1 MGLLS
6 IFKRAQKDG
15 ATADSASRSS
25 PNTTSASAAPS
36 VHQARTRARR
46 RLIGASLLVLMGIVA
61 FPILFESQPRPI
73 PVDIPIDIPRA
84 EDAPPLRIPPAVSS
98 APAPTIPPAR
108 SQVVVVEPAVPASST
123 APATASTAKTTP
135 AVVPSAAAEAA
146 SKAAAAKVVTD
157 KDKADKEKAD
167 KSEKDKTKEAE
178 RASREAAQK
187 ASNEAAR
194 AKALL
199 EGKDVKAKES
209 SSDGSKKTAAT
220 AGRFVV
226 QVGAYADADAA
237 KDVRQKVEKLG
248 FKTYTQVV
256 ETSSGSR
263 TRVRVGPVES
273 KEQADKVLERLKAAG
288 VSAVVLTL

>member
-25 PNTTSASAAPS
+25 PNTTSASSAPS

-84 EDAPPLRIPPAVSS
+84 EDALPLRIPPAVSS
-98 APAPTIPPAR
+98 APAPSIPAAR
-108 SQVVVVEPAVPASST
+108 SQVVVVEPAIPASSAAS
-123 APATASTAKTTP
+123 APKATQVA
-135 AVVPSAAAEAA
+135 VPSAAAEAA
-146 SKAAAAKVVTD
+146 SKAAAAKLA
-157 KDKADKEKAD
+157 ADKEKAEKEKAD
-167 KSEKDKTKEAE
+167 KAKEAE
-178 RASREAAQK
+178 K
-187 ASNEAAR
+187 AKREAAR
-194 AKALL
+194 ARALL
-199 EGKDVKAKES
+199 DGKDVKAKES
-209 SSDGSKKTAAT
+209 SSDGSNKTAAT

-248 FKTYTQVV
+248 LKTYTQVV

-273 KEQADKVLERLKAAG
+273 KEQADRVLERLKAAG
-288 VSAVVLTL
+288 LSAVVLTL

>member
-6 IFKRAQKDG
+6 LFKRAHKDG
-15 ATADSASRSS
+15 APADSALRSS
-25 PNTTSASAAPS
+25 KNTTSSPAAPS

-73 PVDIPIDIPRA
+73 PVDIPIDIPRI

-98 APAPTIPPAR
+98 APAPNIPTAS
-108 SQVVVVEPAVPASST
+108 SQVMVVEPAVPASSA
-123 APATASTAKTTP
+123 APSNASTAKP
-135 AVVPSAAAEAA
+135 IQAVVPSAAAEAA
-146 SKAAAAKVVTD
+146 SKAAAAKVV
-157 KDKADKEKAD
+157 ADKEKAD
-167 KSEKDKTKEAE
+167 RVEKGKTKEAE
-178 RASREAAQK
+178 RASKEAAQK

-209 SSDGSKKTAAT
+209 SSDVSNKTPAA

-226 QVGAYADADAA
+226 QVGAYADAETA

-248 FKTYTQVV
+248 LKTYTQVV

-263 TRVRVGPVES
+263 TRVRVGPMES
-273 KEQADKVLERLKAAG
+273 KELANKVLDRLKAAG
-288 VSAVVLTL
+288 LSAVVLTL

>member
-6 IFKRAQKDG
+6 IFKRTHKDG
-15 ATADSASRSS
+15 ATADSAPRTS
-25 PNTTSASAAPS
+25 PSTPNGAAAPS

-46 RLIGASLLVLMGIVA
+46 RLIGASILVLMGIVA

-84 EDAPPLRIPPAVSS
+84 EDAPPLRIPPSVSS

-108 SQVVVVEPAVPASST
+108 SQVVVVEPAVPAHGGASSAKSPEANP
-123 APATASTAKTTP
+123 APAS
-135 AVVPSAAAEAA
+135 EAA
-146 SKAAAAKVVTD
+146 SKAAAAKAVAD
-157 KDKADKEKAD
+157 KEKADKEKAD
-167 KSEKDKTKEAE
+167 KEKADKAEKAKEAE
-178 RASREAAQK
+178 KASRAAAQK
-187 ASNEAAR
+187 ASLETAR

-199 EGKDVKAKES
+199 DGREVKDKDAG
-209 SSDGSKKTAAT
+209 SDAPNKAT

-226 QVGAYADADAA
+226 QVGAYSDAGAA

-248 FKTYTQVV
+248 LKTYTQVV
-256 ETSSGSR
+256 DTSAGSR
-263 TRVRVGPVES
+263 TRVRVGPMDS

-288 VSAVVLTL
+288 VSAVVLAL

>member
-25 PNTTSASAAPS
+25 QNTTATSAAPS

-98 APAPTIPPAR
+98 APAPTIPAAR
-108 SQVVVVEPAVPASST
+108 SQVVVVESAVPASST
-123 APATASTAKTTP
+123 ASTAKPTQ

-146 SKAAAAKVVTD
+146 SKAAAAKVV
-157 KDKADKEKAD
+157 ADKEKAD
-167 KSEKDKTKEAE
+167 KQKADKDKTKEAE

-187 ASNEAAR
+187 ANNDAAR

-209 SSDGSKKTAAT
+209 SSEGSNKTAAT
-220 AGRFVV
+220 AGRFVI

-248 FKTYTQVV
+248 LKTYTQVV

-263 TRVRVGPVES
+263 TRVRVGPVDS

>member
-1 MGLLS
+1 
-6 IFKRAQKDG
+6 
-15 ATADSASRSS
+15 
-25 PNTTSASAAPS
+25 
-36 VHQARTRARR
+36 
-46 RLIGASLLVLMGIVA
+46 LIGASLLVLMGIVA

-98 APAPTIPPAR
+98 APVPSIPAAR

-123 APATASTAKTTP
+123 APTAKTTQ

-146 SKAAAAKVVTD
+146 SKAAAAKVV
-157 KDKADKEKAD
+157 ADKEKAD
-167 KSEKDKTKEAE
+167 KADKDRAKEAE

>member
-6 IFKRAQKDG
+6 IFKRAHKDG

-25 PNTTSASAAPS
+25 TNTTAAIPAPS
-36 VHQARTRARR
+36 VHQARTRAKR

-84 EDAPPLRIPPAVSS
+84 DDAPPLRIPPAVSS
-98 APAPTIPPAR
+98 APSPSIPPAR
-108 SQVVVVEPAVPASST
+108 SQVVVVEPAVPASATPPATKPVEST
-123 APATASTAKTTP
+123 AAPA
-135 AVVPSAAAEAA
+135 PSNAA
-146 SKAAAAKVVTD
+146 SKAAAKV
-157 KDKADKEKAD
+157 ALDKEKAD
-167 KSEKDKTKEAE
+167 KADREK
-178 RASREAAQK
+178 ASREAAQK
-187 ASNEAAR
+187 ASVEAAR

-199 EGKDVKAKES
+199 EGKEAKSKDVASDTSSKA
-209 SSDGSKKTAAT
+209 AAAP

-248 FKTYTQVV
+248 VKTYTQVV
-256 ETSSGSR
+256 DTSAGSR
-263 TRVRVGPVES
+263 TRVRVGPMDS

-288 VSAVVLTL
+288 LSAVVLTL

>member
-6 IFKRAQKDG
+6 IFKRAHNDG
-15 ATADSASRSS
+15 ANADSASRSS

-61 FPILFESQPRPI
+61 FPMLFESQPRPI

-98 APAPTIPPAR
+98 APAPAIPPAR
-108 SQVVVVEPAVPASST
+108 SQVVVVEPPVPANAT
-123 APATASTAKTTP
+123 APSTKP
-135 AVVPSAAAEAA
+135 PEVVAAAEAA
-146 SKAAAAKVVTD
+146 SKAAAAKAVAD

-167 KSEKDKTKEAE
+167 KAEKDKAKEAE
-178 RASREAAQK
+178 KASRAAAQK
-187 ASNEAAR
+187 ASLEAAR

-199 EGKDVKAKES
+199 EGKEPKPKDTGA
-209 SSDGSKKTAAT
+209 DGSTKAAAAT

-226 QVGAYADADAA
+226 QVGAYADAEAA

-248 FKTYTQVV
+248 LKTYTQVV
-256 ETSSGSR
+256 DTSAGNR
-263 TRVRVGPVES
+263 TRVRVGPMES

-288 VSAVVLTL
+288 LSAVVLTL

>member
-25 PNTTSASAAPS
+25 QNTTSATASPS
-36 VHQARTRARR
+36 VHEARTRARR
-46 RLIGASLLVLMGIVA
+46 RLIGSSLLVLMGIVA

-73 PVDIPIDIPRA
+73 PVDIPIDIPRS

-98 APAPTIPPAR
+98 ASAPSIPAAR
-108 SQVVVVEPAVPASST
+108 SQVVVVAPAVPASST
-123 APATASTAKTTP
+123 APSTASTAKPTQ
-135 AVVPSAAAEAA
+135 AVVPPAAAEAA
-146 SKAAAAKVVTD
+146 SKAAAAKVV
-157 KDKADKEKAD
+157 ADKEKAD
-167 KSEKDKTKEAE
+167 KADKDRTKEAE

-209 SSDGSKKTAAT
+209 SSDGSKKTAVT

-226 QVGAYADADAA
+226 QVGAYADAEAA

-248 FKTYTQVV
+248 LKTYTQVV